1 MAASNFLQGSDY
13 FPQPPPPLALWQ
25 CPLETPIKVLA
36 PDYFSGNTGEDA
48 KLWLNRWERYHVCCG
63 IGPEIVPF
71 VFPARLKGLADQ
83 WVQQASGPCQ
93 KGL

>member
-13 FPQPPPPLALWQ
+13 FPQPPHPLALWK
-25 CPLETPIKVLA
+25 CPLETPIKVSD
-36 PDYFSGNTGEDA
+36 PDYSSVNSGEDA
-48 KLWLNRWERYHVCCG
+48 KLLLNRLELYHVCCG

-71 VFPARLKGLADQ
+71 VFPACLKGLADQ
-83 WVQQASGPCQ
+83 WFNRLPDPV